1 VNLRKIK
8 QIYVNMSLS
17 NKITYMVLIM
27 VMIPVFTISII
38 YFKQMQVSIR
48 QEVSSNYVDF
58 VKQYKTNLNYKLTVY
73 QNLIETFSN
82 NHNILNVLKEQYNYS
97 STDTVYISNVFT
109 EEIEKAVFT
118 EYSEIYNITFYAE
131 NREFPS
137 NGRGASNYNVLESE
151 YWYKRLLQVL
161 DAGQSVMRYQTPGYN
176 YEILSFVQY
185 VRDSSQLELAEP
197 LALLKVDVMANT
209 LFSKDLIN
217 NMDANNQFI
226 ILDQHNNVIF
236 SSNEQLEKRKFKE
249 EFINQPGVN
258 YLETK
263 EILVSEHI
271 EQLNWRIIF
280 LFPYYEIEQKMN
292 SLLKQAVPYVIT
304 ICLFVVMMSYVM
316 SYVLMKRLKRFIRK
330 MSKVKEGQ
338 LEITDYIEGR
348 DEIAIIDGQFNMM
361 VSRLQEVIQEN
372 YIQGLQKKKAELTA
386 LQNQINPH
394 FLFNTLE
401 SINSMAAIIEA
412 KEICAISQSLGEIL
426 RYSITISDE
435 LVKLSEEINYVE
447 NYVNIQNIRFDNR
460 FKLETEVPETLK
472 GSKLM
477 KLILQPIIENAILH
491 AYRGKRDIGIMTI
504 KAEANKS
511 SLIITISDNGNGIAQ
526 EQLEQLNAR
535 IIAKEQEGKS
545 IGLKNVHSR
554 IQLAFG
560 QQYGLKV
567 ESTVGAGTKVLIS
580 LPLLK

>member
-1 VNLRKIK
+1 MKKIK

-17 NKITYMVLIM
+17 NKITYMVLIT
-27 VMIPVFTISII
+27 VMIPVFIISMI

-73 QNLIETFSN
+73 QNLIESFSN
-82 NHNILNVLKEQYNYS
+82 NYNLLQVLKDQYKYS
-97 STDTVYISNVFT
+97 STDMVYISNVFT

-137 NGRGASNYNVLESE
+137 NGRGASNYNVLENE
-151 YWYKRLLQVL
+151 YWYTLMVNRM
-161 DAGQSVMRYQTPGYN
+161 DAGQSILRYQTLGYKH
-176 YEILSFVQY
+176 EILSFVHHI
-185 VRDSSQLELAEP
+185 RATNSSQLELEEP

-209 LFSKDLIN
+209 LFDKDLIN
-217 NMDANNQFI
+217 NLDANNQFI
-226 ILDQHNNVIF
+226 ILDQHNTVIF
-236 SSNEQLEKRKFKE
+236 SSTEVLENRTFAE
-249 EFINQPGVN
+249 AVVNQAGVH

-263 EILVSEHI
+263 EILVSDYI
-271 EQLNWRIIF
+271 ENLNWRILF
-280 LFPYYEIEQKMN
+280 LFPYYEVEQKMDN
-292 SLLKQAVPYVIT
+292 VLKQAVPYVIT
-304 ICLFVVMMSYVM
+304 ICLFAVMMSYAM
-316 SYVLMKRLKRFIRK
+316 SYILMQRLKRFIRK
-330 MSKVKEGQ
+330 MSKVKEGH

-348 DEIAIIDGQFNMM
+348 DEIAIIDSQFNMM

-401 SINSMAAIIEA
+401 SINSMATIIEA
-412 KEICAISQSLGEIL
+412 KEISAVSQSLGEIL

-435 LVKLSEEINYVE
+435 LVKLSEEIKHIE
-447 NYVNIQNIRFDNR
+447 NYVNIQNVRFDNR
-460 FKLETEVPETLK
+460 FKLEIEVEDTLRS
-472 GSKLM
+472 SKLM
-477 KLILQPIIENAILH
+477 KLILQPIVENAILH
-491 AYRGKRDIGIMTI
+491 AYRGKRGVGIM
-504 KAEANKS
+504 KVEAEAVRSNL
-511 SLIITISDNGNGIAQ
+511 LITVSDDGKGMAQ
-526 EQLEQLNAR
+526 EQLDQLNAR
-535 IIAKEQEGKS
+535 IIAREPEGKS

-560 QQYGLKV
+560 EQYGLKI
-567 ESTVGAGTKVLIS
+567 ESTVDVGTKVLIL